1 MSLFLKKNKDIN
13 HKFSLTWISEE
24 FSDLDLFSKER
35 ESRLVLMFLP
45 KLISIFVVFLI
56 AI

>member
-13 HKFSLTWISEE
+13 HKFSLTWISE
-24 FSDLDLFSKER
+24 FSDLDLFSKET